1 MRNSCKEWQKVHME
15 YQLCI
20 FLSYII
26 VYRNKNRRIH
36 YFMARFTNQAQLRY
50 GNAIANSNI
59 AVGEILEVLSA
70 TKTAVRKN
78 YGRNDTITY
87 LVSVINAGNTAF
99 TGLTLTDN
107 LGAYVYNTQTL
118 VPLRYID
125 GTVKYYSNGTLQAAP
140 AVTAGPPLVISGLTV
155 PANGSI
161 LIAYETDVN
170 EYAPLDVEAEIV
182 NTATIR
188 GTGITPVT
196 VQETVSAGSE
206 PILTIT
212 KSISPVPVTEN
223 GTLTYTFLIQNTGNV
238 AVEEAAASV
247 VTDQFNPILSNLT
260 VTFNGTAWAETTNY
274 IYNEDTGLFST
285 VPGQI
290 TVPAATF
297 AQDEL
302 TGAWNVTPGV
312 STLVITGTI

>member
-1 MRNSCKEWQKVHME
+1 
-15 YQLCI
+15 
-20 FLSYII
+20 
-26 VYRNKNRRIH
+26 
-36 YFMARFTNQAQLRY
+36 MARFTNQAQLRY

-87 LVSVINAGNTAF
+87 LVSVVNAGNTAF

-107 LGAYVYNTQTL
+107 LGAYVYDTQTL

-260 VTFNGTAWAETTNY
+260 VIFNGTAWAETTNY

>member
-15 YQLCI
+15 YQLCS

-26 VYRNKNRRIH
+26 MYRNKNRRIH

-87 LVSVINAGNTAF
+87 LVSVVNAGNTAF

-107 LGAYVYNTQTL
+107 LGAYVYDTQTL

-182 NTATIR
+182 NMATIR

>member
-1 MRNSCKEWQKVHME
+1 
-15 YQLCI
+15 
-20 FLSYII
+20 
-26 VYRNKNRRIH
+26 
-36 YFMARFTNQAQLRY
+36 MARFTNQAQLRY

-87 LVSVINAGNTAF
+87 LVSVVNAGNTAF

-107 LGAYVYNTQTL
+107 LGAYVYDTQTL
-118 VPLRYID
+118 VPLSYID

-247 VTDQFNPILSNLT
+247 VTDQFNPILSNLA

>member
-1 MRNSCKEWQKVHME
+1 MK

-107 LGAYVYNTQTL
+107 LGAYVYDTQTL

-260 VTFNGTAWAETTNY
+260 VAFNGTAWAETTNY

>member
-1 MRNSCKEWQKVHME
+1 MK

-107 LGAYVYNTQTL
+107 LGAYVYDTQTL

-285 VPGQI
+285 VSGQI

>member
-1 MRNSCKEWQKVHME
+1 MK